1 MDSRLLWG
9 MVDMLILDVISRGP
23 NYGYQIAQ
31 TVMSQSK
38 GYFDLK
44 EGSLYPA
51 LHRLER
57 QELLSSYWV
66 EPEQGRRRKFYKL
79 TPTGYAKVAAMREE
93 WARFA
98 GGVNGVLGVERVL
111 AC

>member
-9 MVDMLILDVISRGP
+9 TVDMLILDVISRGP

-31 TVMSQSK
+31 LVTAQSK
-38 GYFDLK
+38 RTFDLK

-57 QELLSSYWV
+57 RKLLSSYWV
-66 EPEQGRRRKFYKL
+66 EPDGGRRRKFYKISAAGRKRL
-79 TPTGYAKVAAMREE
+79 AEMRDNWAAFTDGVA
-93 WARFA
+93 
-98 GGVNGVLGVERVL
+98 GVLGAEREL
-111 AC
+111 A